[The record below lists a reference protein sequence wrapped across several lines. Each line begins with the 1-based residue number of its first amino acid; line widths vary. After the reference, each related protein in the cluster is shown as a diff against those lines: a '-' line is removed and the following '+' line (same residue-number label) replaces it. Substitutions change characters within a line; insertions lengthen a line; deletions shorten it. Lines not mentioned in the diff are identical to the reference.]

1 MCYNGRIIAEYKFLR
16 IKGVL
21 MNMNKD
27 LEDFSIVHDNGMNNN
42 NFVDSLCHPELVS
55 RSLNH
60 EILKQVQNDNTL
72 GNNSLC
78 HPEFISGSQEEDIL
92 KRVPSDNVF
101 MQNNRE
107 LVGAHKAF
115 TLSES
120 LIMMAIV
127 GVIAVITLVS
137 LSGLKPNKD
146 KLLLQKAH
154 RATLEAVAE
163 IANDTVAYPP
173 LQSAD
178 ASFRGHLLFAARRQ
192 VEMALFTPDLTQA
205 ITGDGVDCTIYG
217 TPGGDTVPKQLMCSK
232 LDANGNPIETTN
244 ADGLIVFVY
253 TTDCKKNPPRLT
265 LDPLD
270 PIDTST
276 RGGDT
281 VVDNTPTPT
290 GTLKPTGGGHSDSVL
305 PNIGSAGE
313 TTTSGNVKITPAS
326 AVLTDR
332 SVPTRDSGKYTS
344 ENKFAYLF
352 AHIMQPSGKDISCNN
367 KVCTFN
373 TSDGMSWTVTDNFS
387 AGNVNSTAT
396 IKVDINGDKK
406 PNKAYNPDKPT
417 EVKTPDQ
424 FTFTVRANGQVT
436 VPANDAVAQKYLQ
449 SRK

>member
-1 MCYNGRIIAEYKFLR
+1 
-16 IKGVL
+16 

-60 EILKQVQNDNTL
+60 EILNQVQNDNTL
-72 GNNSLC
+72 GYNSLC
-78 HPEFISGSQEEDIL
+78 HPEFISESQEEDIL
-92 KRVPSDNVF
+92 KRVPND
-101 MQNNRE
+101 RE

-232 LDANGNPIETTN
+232 LDANGNPVTRLN
-244 ADGLIVFVY
+244 SDGLTEFVY

-276 RGGDT
+276 FT
-281 VVDNTPTPT
+281 VNTGNNTIE
-290 GTLKPTGGGHSDSVL
+290 TLKPTGGGHSDSVL

-313 TTTSGNVKITPAS
+313 TTTSSNVKITPAS

-373 TSDGMSWTVTDNFS
+373 TADGMSWTVTDNFS

>member
-1 MCYNGRIIAEYKFLR
+1 
-16 IKGVL
+16 

-27 LEDFSIVHDNGMNNN
+27 LEDFSIVYDNGMNNN
-42 NFVDSLCHPELVS
+42 NFVD
-55 RSLNH
+55 
-60 EILKQVQNDNTL
+60 
-72 GNNSLC
+72 SLC

-92 KRVPSDNVF
+92 KRVPND
-101 MQNNRE
+101 RE

-192 VEMALFTPDLTQA
+192 VEMALITPDLTLA
-205 ITGDGVDCTIYG
+205 ITDEEFVDCTIYG
-217 TPGGDTVPKQLMCSK
+217 TPGGGPNTMQNTTK
-232 LDANGNPIETTN
+232 LTIDPLGPI
-244 ADGLIVFVY
+244 Y
-253 TTDCKKNPPRLT
+253 TST
-265 LDPLD
+265 LDV
-270 PIDTST
+270 DT
-276 RGGDT
+276 GN
-281 VVDNTPTPT
+281 NTTEI
-290 GTLKPTGGGHSDSVL
+290 LKPTGGGHSDSVL

-344 ENKFAYLF
+344 ANKFAYLF

>member
-1 MCYNGRIIAEYKFLR
+1 
-16 IKGVL
+16 

-42 NFVDSLCHPELVS
+42 NFVDSLCHPE
-55 RSLNH
+55 
-60 EILKQVQNDNTL
+60 
-72 GNNSLC
+72 
-78 HPEFISGSQEEDIL
+78 FISGSQEEDIL
-92 KRVPSDNVF
+92 KRVPND
-101 MQNNRE
+101 RE

-178 ASFRGHLLFAARRQ
+178 ASFRGHLFFAARRQ

-205 ITGDGVDCTIYG
+205 ITDDKLDCTIYG
-217 TPGGDTVPKQLMCSK
+217 TPGGDPNPTVPKQLMCQK
-232 LDANGNPIETTN
+232 VDANGNPVTYLN
-244 ADGLIVFVY
+244 SNGLIDFVY
-253 TTDCKKNPPRLT
+253 TTNCKNTTKLT

-276 RGGDT
+276 WD
-281 VVDNTPTPT
+281 VNTGSNTT
-290 GTLKPTGGGHSDSVL
+290 EILKPTGGGHSDSVL
-305 PNIGSAGE
+305 PNIGSVGE

-332 SVPTRDSGKYTS
+332 SVPKRDSGKYTS

-352 AHIMQPSGKDISCNN
+352 AHIMQPSGKDISCSN

>member
-1 MCYNGRIIAEYKFLR
+1 
-16 IKGVL
+16 

-27 LEDFSIVHDNGMNNN
+27 LEDFSIVYDNGMNNN
-42 NFVDSLCHPELVS
+42 NFVDSLCHPE
-55 RSLNH
+55 
-60 EILKQVQNDNTL
+60 
-72 GNNSLC
+72 
-78 HPEFISGSQEEDIL
+78 FISESQEEDIL
-92 KRVPSDNVF
+92 KRVPND
-101 MQNNRE
+101 RE

-178 ASFRGHLLFAARRQ
+178 ASFRGHLFFAARRQ

-205 ITGDGVDCTIYG
+205 ITDDKLDCTIYG
-217 TPGGDTVPKQLMCSK
+217 TPSSGPNTTVPKSLMCRK
-232 LDANGNPIETTN
+232 EDANGNPVTYLN
-244 ADGLIVFVY
+244 SDGLIDFVY
-253 TTDCKKNPPRLT
+253 TTDCKKNPPKLT

-276 RGGDT
+276 FT
-281 VVDNTPTPT
+281 VNTVNT
-290 GTLKPTGGGHSDSVL
+290 GSNTIETLKPTGGGHSDSVL

-344 ENKFAYLF
+344 ANKFAYLF

>member
-1 MCYNGRIIAEYKFLR
+1 
-16 IKGVL
+16 

-60 EILKQVQNDNTL
+60 EILNQVQNDNML
-72 GNNSLC
+72 GNSSLC

-92 KRVPSDNVF
+92 KRVPND
-101 MQNNRE
+101 RE

-205 ITGDGVDCTIYG
+205 ITDDKLDCTIYG
-217 TPGGDTVPKQLMCSK
+217 TPGGAPTAQKQLMCRK
-232 LDANGNPIETTN
+232 EDANGNPVTYLN
-244 ADGLIVFVY
+244 SNGLIDFVY
-253 TTDCKKNPPRLT
+253 TTDCKKNPPKLT

-276 RGGDT
+276 LDIDT
-281 VVDNTPTPT
+281 GNNTT
-290 GTLKPTGGGHSDSVL
+290 GIPKPTGGGHSDSVL

-313 TTTSGNVKITPAS
+313 ATTSGNVKITPAS

-332 SVPTRDSGKYTS
+332 SVPKRDSGKYTS

-352 AHIMQPSGKDISCNN
+352 AHIMQPSGKDISCSN

>member
-27 LEDFSIVHDNGMNNN
+27 LEDFSIVQDNGMNNN
-42 NFVDSLCHPELVS
+42 NFVDSLCHPE
-55 RSLNH
+55 
-60 EILKQVQNDNTL
+60 
-72 GNNSLC
+72 
-78 HPEFISGSQEEDIL
+78 FISESQEEDIL
-92 KRVPSDNVF
+92 KRVPNDSVF
-101 MQNNRE
+101 MPNDRE

-192 VEMALFTPDLTQA
+192 VEMA
-205 ITGDGVDCTIYG
+205 IYG
-217 TPGGDTVPKQLMCSK
+217 TPGGGPTVPTKFMCVK
-232 LDANGNPIETTN
+232 EDANGNPVTRLN
-244 ADGLIVFVY
+244 SDGLMVFVQ
-253 TTDCKKNPPRLT
+253 TTDCQKITTKLT
-265 LDPLD
+265 IDPLGPID

-276 RGGDT
+276 LNVDT
-281 VVDNTPTPT
+281 GNNTT
-290 GTLKPTGGGHSDSVL
+290 GIPKPTGGGHSDSVL

-313 TTTSGNVKITPAS
+313 ATTSGNVKITPAS

-332 SVPTRDSGKYTS
+332 SVPKRDSGKYTS
-344 ENKFAYLF
+344 TNKFAYLF
-352 AHIMQPSGKDISCNN
+352 AHIMQPSGKDISCSN

>member
-42 NFVDSLCHPELVS
+42 NFVDSLCHPE
-55 RSLNH
+55 
-60 EILKQVQNDNTL
+60 
-72 GNNSLC
+72 
-78 HPEFISGSQEEDIL
+78 FISGSQEEDIL
-92 KRVPSDNVF
+92 KRVPND
-101 MQNNRE
+101 RE

-232 LDANGNPIETTN
+232 LDANGNPVTRLN
-244 ADGLIVFVY
+244 SDGLIEFVY
-253 TTDCKKNPPRLT
+253 TTDCKTITAKLT
-265 LDPLD
+265 LDPID

-276 RGGDT
+276 LNVDT
-281 VVDNTPTPT
+281 GNNTT
-290 GTLKPTGGGHSDSVL
+290 GIPKPTGGGHSDSVL

-313 TTTSGNVKITPAS
+313 ATTSGNVKITPAS

-344 ENKFAYLF
+344 ANKFAYLF

-436 VPANDAVAQKYLQ
+436 VPVNDAVAQKYLQ

>member
-1 MCYNGRIIAEYKFLR
+1 
-16 IKGVL
+16 

-42 NFVDSLCHPELVS
+42 NFVDSLCHPE
-55 RSLNH
+55 
-60 EILKQVQNDNTL
+60 
-72 GNNSLC
+72 
-78 HPEFISGSQEEDIL
+78 FISGSQEEDIL
-92 KRVPSDNVF
+92 KRVPND
-101 MQNNRE
+101 RE

-192 VEMALFTPDLTQA
+192 VEMALITPDLTHA
-205 ITGDGVDCTIYG
+205 ITDEELDCTIYG
-217 TPGGDTVPKQLMCSK
+217 TPGGGPNTMRLTYMCYK
-232 LDANGNPIETTN
+232 EDANGNPIETTN
-244 ADGLIVFVY
+244 ADGLIEFVM
-253 TTDCKKNPPRLT
+253 TTNCKNT
-265 LDPLD
+265 LKTIEHID

-276 RGGDT
+276 LDVDT
-281 VVDNTPTPT
+281 GNNTTEI
-290 GTLKPTGGGHSDSVL
+290 LKPTGGGHSDSVL

>member
-42 NFVDSLCHPELVS
+42 NFVDSLCHPE
-55 RSLNH
+55 
-60 EILKQVQNDNTL
+60 
-72 GNNSLC
+72 
-78 HPEFISGSQEEDIL
+78 FISGSQEEDIL
-92 KRVPSDNVF
+92 KRVPND
-101 MQNNRE
+101 RE

-192 VEMALFTPDLTQA
+192 VEMALFTPDLTHA
-205 ITGDGVDCTIYG
+205 ITDEELDCTIYG
-217 TPGGDTVPKQLMCSK
+217 TPGCGPTLPTELMCAK
-232 LDANGNPIETTN
+232 IDANGNVYSTYCRQKITT
-244 ADGLIVFVY
+244 
-253 TTDCKKNPPRLT
+253 KLT
-265 LDPLD
+265 IDPLGPID

-276 RGGDT
+276 LNVDT
-281 VVDNTPTPT
+281 GNNTT
-290 GTLKPTGGGHSDSVL
+290 GIPKPTGGGHSDSVL

-313 TTTSGNVKITPAS
+313 ATTSGNVKITPAS

-332 SVPTRDSGKYTS
+332 SVPKRDSGKYTS

-352 AHIMQPSGKDISCNN
+352 AHIMQPSGKDISCSN

>member
-1 MCYNGRIIAEYKFLR
+1 MCYNGRIIAEYNFLR

-42 NFVDSLCHPELVS
+42 NFVDSLCHPE
-55 RSLNH
+55 
-60 EILKQVQNDNTL
+60 
-72 GNNSLC
+72 
-78 HPEFISGSQEEDIL
+78 FISESQEEDIL
-92 KRVPSDNVF
+92 KRVPND
-101 MQNNRE
+101 RE

-232 LDANGNPIETTN
+232 LDANGNPVTRLN
-244 ADGLIVFVY
+244 SDGLTEFVY
-253 TTDCKKNPPRLT
+253 TDCKKNPPKLT
-265 LDPLD
+265 LD

-276 RGGDT
+276 FNTGNT
-281 VVDNTPTPT
+281 VNTVNT
-290 GTLKPTGGGHSDSVL
+290 GSNTTEILKPTGGGHSDSVL

-436 VPANDAVAQKYLQ
+436 VPANDTVAQKYLQ

>member
-21 MNMNKD
+21 MDMNKD
-27 LEDFSIVHDNGMNNN
+27 LEDFSIVYDNGMNDN
-42 NFVDSLCHPELVS
+42 NFVDSETHFEFFKGFKMQK
-55 RSLNH
+55 SL
-60 EILKQVQNDNTL
+60 
-72 GNNSLC
+72 
-78 HPEFISGSQEEDIL
+78 
-92 KRVPSDNVF
+92 
-101 MQNNRE
+101 
-107 LVGAHKAF
+107 AF

-217 TPGGDTVPKQLMCSK
+217 TPGGNPNTVPYSLMCAK
-232 LDANGNPIETTN
+232 EDANGNPVTRLN
-244 ADGLIVFVY
+244 SDGLTEFVY
-253 TTDCKKNPPRLT
+253 TTDCKKNLPKLT
-265 LDPLD
+265 LD

-276 RGGDT
+276 FNTGNT
-281 VVDNTPTPT
+281 VNTVNT
-290 GTLKPTGGGHSDSVL
+290 GSNTIETLKPTGGGHSDLVL

-344 ENKFAYLF
+344 ANKFAYLF

>member
-42 NFVDSLCHPELVS
+42 NFVDSLCHP
-55 RSLNH
+55 
-60 EILKQVQNDNTL
+60 
-72 GNNSLC
+72 G
-78 HPEFISGSQEEDIL
+78 FISESQEEDIL
-92 KRVPSDNVF
+92 KRVPND
-101 MQNNRE
+101 RE

-232 LDANGNPIETTN
+232 LDANGNPVTRLN
-244 ADGLIVFVY
+244 SDGLIEFVY
-253 TTDCKKNPPRLT
+253 TTDCKTITAKLT
-265 LDPLD
+265 LDPID

-276 RGGDT
+276 LNVDT
-281 VVDNTPTPT
+281 GNNTT
-290 GTLKPTGGGHSDSVL
+290 GIPKPTGGGHSDSVL

-313 TTTSGNVKITPAS
+313 TTTSSNVKITPAS

-344 ENKFAYLF
+344 ANKFAYLF

>member
-21 MNMNKD
+21 MDMNKD
-27 LEDFSIVHDNGMNNN
+27 LEDFSIVYDNGMNDN
-42 NFVDSLCHPELVS
+42 NFVDSETHFEFFKGFKMQK
-55 RSLNH
+55 SL
-60 EILKQVQNDNTL
+60 
-72 GNNSLC
+72 
-78 HPEFISGSQEEDIL
+78 
-92 KRVPSDNVF
+92 
-101 MQNNRE
+101 
-107 LVGAHKAF
+107 AF

-217 TPGGDTVPKQLMCSK
+217 TPGGNPNTVPYSLMCAK
-232 LDANGNPIETTN
+232 EDANGNPVTRLN
-244 ADGLIVFVY
+244 SDGLTEFVY
-253 TTDCKKNPPRLT
+253 TTDCKKNLPKLT
-265 LDPLD
+265 LD

-276 RGGDT
+276 FNTGNT
-281 VVDNTPTPT
+281 VNTVNT
-290 GTLKPTGGGHSDSVL
+290 GSNTIETLKPTGGGHSDSVL

-344 ENKFAYLF
+344 ANKFAYLF

>member
-1 MCYNGRIIAEYKFLR
+1 MCYNGRIIAEYNFLR

-21 MNMNKD
+21 MDMNKD
-27 LEDFSIVHDNGMNNN
+27 LEDFSIVYDNGMNNN
-42 NFVDSLCHPELVS
+42 NFVDSLCHPE
-55 RSLNH
+55 
-60 EILKQVQNDNTL
+60 
-72 GNNSLC
+72 
-78 HPEFISGSQEEDIL
+78 FISGAQEEDIL
-92 KRVPSDNVF
+92 KRVPNDSVF
-101 MQNNRE
+101 MQDDRE

-192 VEMALFTPDLTQA
+192 VEMALFTPDLTHA
-205 ITGDGVDCTIYG
+205 ITDEEVDCTIYG
-217 TPGGDTVPKQLMCSK
+217 TPGGDPNPTVPKQLMCLK
-232 LDANGNPIETTN
+232 IDANGNPVTRLN
-244 ADGLIVFVY
+244 SDGMIDFVY
-253 TTDCKKNPPRLT
+253 TTNCKNTTKLT
-265 LDPLD
+265 LDPLDPLD

-276 RGGDT
+276 LNVDT
-281 VVDNTPTPT
+281 GNNTT
-290 GTLKPTGGGHSDSVL
+290 GIPKPTGGGHSDSVL

-313 TTTSGNVKITPAS
+313 ATTSGNVKITPAS

-332 SVPTRDSGKYTS
+332 SVPKRDSGKYTS

>member
-42 NFVDSLCHPELVS
+42 NFVDSLCLPELVS

-60 EILKQVQNDNTL
+60 EILNQVQNDNML
-72 GNNSLC
+72 GNSSLC

-92 KRVPSDNVF
+92 KRVPND
-101 MQNNRE
+101 RE

-192 VEMALFTPDLTQA
+192 VEMALFTFICAQKIDTN
-205 ITGDGVDCTIYG
+205 GD
-217 TPGGDTVPKQLMCSK
+217 
-232 LDANGNPIETTN
+232 
-244 ADGLIVFVY
+244 VY
-253 TTDCKKNPPRLT
+253 STDCQKITTKLT
-265 LDPLD
+265 IDPLGPID

-276 RGGDT
+276 LNVDT
-281 VVDNTPTPT
+281 GNNTT
-290 GTLKPTGGGHSDSVL
+290 GIPKPTGGGHSDSVL
-305 PNIGSAGE
+305 PNIGSVGE

-332 SVPTRDSGKYTS
+332 SVPKRDSGKYTS

>member
-1 MCYNGRIIAEYKFLR
+1 
-16 IKGVL
+16 

-42 NFVDSLCHPELVS
+42 NFVDSLCHPE
-55 RSLNH
+55 
-60 EILKQVQNDNTL
+60 
-72 GNNSLC
+72 
-78 HPEFISGSQEEDIL
+78 FISESQEEDIL
-92 KRVPSDNVF
+92 KRVPND
-101 MQNNRE
+101 RE

-178 ASFRGHLLFAARRQ
+178 ASFRGHILFAARRQ

-217 TPGGDTVPKQLMCSK
+217 TPGGGPSPNTMRQTYMCAK
-232 LDANGNPIETTN
+232 EDANGKPVTHLNSE
-244 ADGLIVFVY
+244 GLIEFVY
-253 TTDCKKNPPRLT
+253 TTDCKKNPPKLT
-265 LDPLD
+265 LD

-276 RGGDT
+276 FNTGNT
-281 VVDNTPTPT
+281 VNTVNTVNT
-290 GTLKPTGGGHSDSVL
+290 GSNTTEILKPTGGGHSDSVL

>member
-27 LEDFSIVHDNGMNNN
+27 LEDFSIVYDNGMNNN

-60 EILKQVQNDNTL
+60 EILNQVQNDNML
-72 GNNSLC
+72 GNSSLC
-78 HPEFISGSQEEDIL
+78 HPEFISESQEEDIL
-92 KRVPSDNVF
+92 KRVPND
-101 MQNNRE
+101 RE

-178 ASFRGHLLFAARRQ
+178 ASFRGYLLFAARRQ
-192 VEMALFTPDLTQA
+192 VEMALFTPDLTHA
-205 ITGDGVDCTIYG
+205 ITDEELDCTIYG
-217 TPGGDTVPKQLMCSK
+217 TPGGSPNPTAPLQLMCAK
-232 LDANGNPIETTN
+232 IDANGNPVTRLN
-244 ADGLIVFVY
+244 SDGLTEFVY
-253 TTDCKKNPPRLT
+253 TTDCKKTLPKLT
-265 LDPLD
+265 LDPID

-276 RGGDT
+276 LNVDT
-281 VVDNTPTPT
+281 GNNTT
-290 GTLKPTGGGHSDSVL
+290 GIPKPTGGGHSDSVL
-305 PNIGSAGE
+305 PNIGSTGE
-313 TTTSGNVKITPAS
+313 TT
-326 AVLTDR
+326 VLTDR
-332 SVPTRDSGKYTS
+332 SVPKRDSGKYTS
-344 ENKFAYLF
+344 ANKFAYLF
-352 AHIMQPSGKDISCNN
+352 AHIMQPSGKDISCSN

>member
-1 MCYNGRIIAEYKFLR
+1 
-16 IKGVL
+16 

-42 NFVDSLCHPELVS
+42 NFVDSLCHPE
-55 RSLNH
+55 
-60 EILKQVQNDNTL
+60 
-72 GNNSLC
+72 
-78 HPEFISGSQEEDIL
+78 FISGSQEEDIL
-92 KRVPSDNVF
+92 KRVPND
-101 MQNNRE
+101 RE

-217 TPGGDTVPKQLMCSK
+217 TPGGDTVPKQLMCAK
-232 LDANGNPIETTN
+232 MDANGNPVTRLN
-244 ADGLIVFVY
+244 SDGLTEFVY
-253 TTDCKKNPPRLT
+253 TTNCKTITAKLT
-265 LDPLD
+265 LDPID

-276 RGGDT
+276 FNTGNT
-281 VVDNTPTPT
+281 VNTVNT
-290 GTLKPTGGGHSDSVL
+290 GSNTTEILKPTGGGHSDSVL

-436 VPANDAVAQKYLQ
+436 VPANDTVAQKYLQ

>member
-1 MCYNGRIIAEYKFLR
+1 MD
-16 IKGVL
+16 
-21 MNMNKD
+21 MNKD
-27 LEDFSIVHDNGMNNN
+27 LEDFSIVYDNGMNDN
-42 NFVDSLCHPELVS
+42 NFVDSETHFEFFKGFKMQK
-55 RSLNH
+55 SL
-60 EILKQVQNDNTL
+60 
-72 GNNSLC
+72 
-78 HPEFISGSQEEDIL
+78 
-92 KRVPSDNVF
+92 
-101 MQNNRE
+101 
-107 LVGAHKAF
+107 AF

-217 TPGGDTVPKQLMCSK
+217 TPGGNPNTVPYSLMCAK
-232 LDANGNPIETTN
+232 EDANGNPVTRLN
-244 ADGLIVFVY
+244 SDGLTEFVY
-253 TTDCKKNPPRLT
+253 TTDCKKNLPKLT
-265 LDPLD
+265 LD

-276 RGGDT
+276 FNTGNT
-281 VVDNTPTPT
+281 VNTVNT
-290 GTLKPTGGGHSDSVL
+290 GSNTIETLKPTGGGHSDSVL

-332 SVPTRDSGKYTS
+332 SVPKRDSGKYTS

>member
-1 MCYNGRIIAEYKFLR
+1 
-16 IKGVL
+16 

-42 NFVDSLCHPELVS
+42 NFVDSLCHPE
-55 RSLNH
+55 
-60 EILKQVQNDNTL
+60 
-72 GNNSLC
+72 
-78 HPEFISGSQEEDIL
+78 FISGSQEEDIL
-92 KRVPSDNVF
+92 KRVPND
-101 MQNNRE
+101 RE

-217 TPGGDTVPKQLMCSK
+217 TPGGDPNPTVPKQLMCSK
-232 LDANGNPIETTN
+232 LDANGNPVTRLN
-244 ADGLIVFVY
+244 SDGLIEFVY
-253 TTDCKKNPPRLT
+253 TTDCKKNPPKLT
-265 LDPLD
+265 LDPPD
-270 PIDTST
+270 PVDTST

-332 SVPTRDSGKYTS
+332 SVPKRDSGKYTS

>member
-21 MNMNKD
+21 MDMNKGF
-27 LEDFSIVHDNGMNNN
+27 EDFSIAYDNGMNNN

-55 RSLNH
+55 
-60 EILKQVQNDNTL
+60 
-72 GNNSLC
+72 
-78 HPEFISGSQEEDIL
+78 GSQEEDIL
-92 KRVPSDNVF
+92 KRVPND
-101 MQNNRE
+101 RE

-205 ITGDGVDCTIYG
+205 ITDDKLDCTIYG
-217 TPGGDTVPKQLMCSK
+217 TPGGAPTAPKQLMCRK
-232 LDANGNPIETTN
+232 EDANGNPVTYLN
-244 ADGLIVFVY
+244 SDGMIDFVY
-253 TTDCKKNPPRLT
+253 TTNCKNTTKLT

-276 RGGDT
+276 FNTGNT
-281 VVDNTPTPT
+281 VNTGSNTT
-290 GTLKPTGGGHSDSVL
+290 GTLQPTGGGHSDSVL

-313 TTTSGNVKITPAS
+313 TTTSSNVKITPAS

-344 ENKFAYLF
+344 ANKFAYLF

-436 VPANDAVAQKYLQ
+436 VPANDTVAQKYLQ

>member
-1 MCYNGRIIAEYKFLR
+1 MD
-16 IKGVL
+16 
-21 MNMNKD
+21 MNKD
-27 LEDFSIVHDNGMNNN
+27 LEDFSIVYDNGMNDN
-42 NFVDSLCHPELVS
+42 NFVDSETHFEFFKGFKMQK
-55 RSLNH
+55 SL
-60 EILKQVQNDNTL
+60 
-72 GNNSLC
+72 
-78 HPEFISGSQEEDIL
+78 
-92 KRVPSDNVF
+92 
-101 MQNNRE
+101 
-107 LVGAHKAF
+107 AF

-178 ASFRGHLLFAARRQ
+178 ASFRGHLFFAARRQ

-205 ITGDGVDCTIYG
+205 ITDDKLDCTIYG
-217 TPGGDTVPKQLMCSK
+217 TPGGDPNPTVPKQLMCSK
-232 LDANGNPIETTN
+232 LDANGNPVTRLN
-244 ADGLIVFVY
+244 SDGLTEFVY
-253 TTDCKKNPPRLT
+253 TTDCKKNPPKLT
-265 LDPLD
+265 LD

-276 RGGDT
+276 FNTGNTGNT
-281 VVDNTPTPT
+281 VNTGSNTIEI
-290 GTLKPTGGGHSDSVL
+290 LKPTGGGHSDSVL
-305 PNIGSAGE
+305 PNIGSVGE

-332 SVPTRDSGKYTS
+332 SVPKRDSGKYTS

>member
-1 MCYNGRIIAEYKFLR
+1 
-16 IKGVL
+16 

-27 LEDFSIVHDNGMNNN
+27 LEDFSIVYDNGMNNN
-42 NFVDSLCHPELVS
+42 NFVD
-55 RSLNH
+55 
-60 EILKQVQNDNTL
+60 
-72 GNNSLC
+72 SLC

-92 KRVPSDNVF
+92 KRVPND
-101 MQNNRE
+101 RE

-192 VEMALFTPDLTQA
+192 VEMALITPDLTHA
-205 ITGDGVDCTIYG
+205 ITDEELDCTIYG
-217 TPGGDTVPKQLMCSK
+217 TPGGGPNTMRLTYMCYK
-232 LDANGNPIETTN
+232 EDANGNPIETTN
-244 ADGLIVFVY
+244 ADGLIEFVM
-253 TTDCKKNPPRLT
+253 TTNCKNT
-265 LDPLD
+265 LKTIEHID

-276 RGGDT
+276 LDVDT
-281 VVDNTPTPT
+281 GNNTTEI
-290 GTLKPTGGGHSDSVL
+290 LKPTGGGHSDSVL

-344 ENKFAYLF
+344 ANKFAYLF

>member
-27 LEDFSIVHDNGMNNN
+27 LEDFSIVYDNGMNNN
-42 NFVDSLCHPELVS
+42 NFVDSLCHPE
-55 RSLNH
+55 
-60 EILKQVQNDNTL
+60 
-72 GNNSLC
+72 
-78 HPEFISGSQEEDIL
+78 FISESQEEDIL
-92 KRVPSDNVF
+92 KRVPND
-101 MQNNRE
+101 RE

-178 ASFRGHLLFAARRQ
+178 ASFRGYLLFAARRQ
-192 VEMALFTPDLTQA
+192 VEMALFTPDLTHA
-205 ITGDGVDCTIYG
+205 ITDEELDCTIYG
-217 TPGGDTVPKQLMCSK
+217 TPGGSPNPTAPLQLMCAK
-232 LDANGNPIETTN
+232 IDANGNHVTRLN
-244 ADGLIVFVY
+244 SDGLIEFVY
-253 TTDCKKNPPRLT
+253 TTDCKKTLPKLT
-265 LDPLD
+265 LDPID

-276 RGGDT
+276 LNVDT
-281 VVDNTPTPT
+281 GNNTT
-290 GTLKPTGGGHSDSVL
+290 GIPKPTGGGHSDSVL

-313 TTTSGNVKITPAS
+313 ATTSGNVKITPAS

-332 SVPTRDSGKYTS
+332 SVPKRDSGKYTS
-344 ENKFAYLF
+344 ANKFAYLF
-352 AHIMQPSGKDISCNN
+352 AHIMQPSGKDISCSN

>member
-1 MCYNGRIIAEYKFLR
+1 MD
-16 IKGVL
+16 
-21 MNMNKD
+21 MNKD

-42 NFVDSLCHPELVS
+42 NFVDSLCHPE
-55 RSLNH
+55 
-60 EILKQVQNDNTL
+60 
-72 GNNSLC
+72 
-78 HPEFISGSQEEDIL
+78 FISGSQEEDIL
-92 KRVPSDNVF
+92 KRVPND
-101 MQNNRE
+101 RE

-217 TPGGDTVPKQLMCSK
+217 TPGGDIVPKQLMCSK

-244 ADGLIVFVY
+244 ADGLIEFVY
-253 TTDCKKNPPRLT
+253 TTDCKKKPPRLT

-276 RGGDT
+276 LN
-281 VVDNTPTPT
+281 VNTGNNTIE
-290 GTLKPTGGGHSDSVL
+290 TLKPTGGGHSDSVL

-344 ENKFAYLF
+344 ANKFAYLF

>member
-42 NFVDSLCHPELVS
+42 NFVDSLCHPE
-55 RSLNH
+55 
-60 EILKQVQNDNTL
+60 
-72 GNNSLC
+72 
-78 HPEFISGSQEEDIL
+78 FISGSQEEDIL
-92 KRVPSDNVF
+92 KRVPND
-101 MQNNRE
+101 RE

-217 TPGGDTVPKQLMCSK
+217 TPGGDPNPTVPKQLMCSK
-232 LDANGNPIETTN
+232 LDANGNPVTRLN
-244 ADGLIVFVY
+244 SDGLIEFVY
-253 TTDCKKNPPRLT
+253 TTDCKKNPPKLT
-265 LDPLD
+265 LDPPD
-270 PIDTST
+270 PVDTST

-332 SVPTRDSGKYTS
+332 SVPKRDSGKYTS

>member
-1 MCYNGRIIAEYKFLR
+1 
-16 IKGVL
+16 

-27 LEDFSIVHDNGMNNN
+27 LEDFSIVYDNGMNNN
-42 NFVDSLCHPELVS
+42 NFVD
-55 RSLNH
+55 
-60 EILKQVQNDNTL
+60 
-72 GNNSLC
+72 SLC

-92 KRVPSDNVF
+92 KRVPND
-101 MQNNRE
+101 RE

-205 ITGDGVDCTIYG
+205 ITDDKLDCTIYG
-217 TPGGDTVPKQLMCSK
+217 TPGGAPTAPKQLMCRK
-232 LDANGNPIETTN
+232 EDANGNPVTYLN
-244 ADGLIVFVY
+244 SNGLIDFVY
-253 TTDCKKNPPRLT
+253 TTDCKKNPPKLT

-270 PIDTST
+270 PVDTST

-344 ENKFAYLF
+344 ANKFAYLF

>member
-1 MCYNGRIIAEYKFLR
+1 
-16 IKGVL
+16 

-27 LEDFSIVHDNGMNNN
+27 LEDFSIVFDNGMNDN
-42 NFVDSLCHPELVS
+42 NFVDSETHFEFFKGFKMQK
-55 RSLNH
+55 SL
-60 EILKQVQNDNTL
+60 
-72 GNNSLC
+72 
-78 HPEFISGSQEEDIL
+78 
-92 KRVPSDNVF
+92 
-101 MQNNRE
+101 
-107 LVGAHKAF
+107 AF

-217 TPGGDTVPKQLMCSK
+217 TPGGDPNPTVPNQLMCAK
-232 LDANGNPIETTN
+232 IDENGNHITTLN
-244 ADGLIVFVY
+244 SNGMIDFVY
-253 TTDCKKNPPRLT
+253 TTNCKQNPPKLT

-276 RGGDT
+276 F
-281 VVDNTPTPT
+281 NTGNT
-290 GTLKPTGGGHSDSVL
+290 GNTGNNTIETLKPTGGGHSDSVL

-344 ENKFAYLF
+344 ANKFAYLF

-436 VPANDAVAQKYLQ
+436 VPANDTVAQKYLQ

>member
-1 MCYNGRIIAEYKFLR
+1 MCYNGRIIAEYNFLR

-42 NFVDSLCHPELVS
+42 NFVDSLCHPE
-55 RSLNH
+55 
-60 EILKQVQNDNTL
+60 
-72 GNNSLC
+72 
-78 HPEFISGSQEEDIL
+78 FISESQEEDIL
-92 KRVPSDNVF
+92 KRVPND
-101 MQNNRE
+101 RE

-232 LDANGNPIETTN
+232 LDANGNPVTRLN
-244 ADGLIVFVY
+244 SDGLTEFVY
-253 TTDCKKNPPRLT
+253 TTDCKTITAKLT
-265 LDPLD
+265 LDPID

-276 RGGDT
+276 LNVDT
-281 VVDNTPTPT
+281 GNNTT
-290 GTLKPTGGGHSDSVL
+290 GIPKPTGGGHSDSVL

-313 TTTSGNVKITPAS
+313 ATTSGNVKITPAS

-332 SVPTRDSGKYTS
+332 SVPKRDSGKYTS

>member
-1 MCYNGRIIAEYKFLR
+1 
-16 IKGVL
+16 

-27 LEDFSIVHDNGMNNN
+27 LEDFSIVYDNGMNNN
-42 NFVDSLCHPELVS
+42 NFVD
-55 RSLNH
+55 
-60 EILKQVQNDNTL
+60 
-72 GNNSLC
+72 SLC

-92 KRVPSDNVF
+92 KRVPND
-101 MQNNRE
+101 RE

-192 VEMALFTPDLTQA
+192 VEMALITPDLTHA
-205 ITGDGVDCTIYG
+205 ITDEELDCTIYG
-217 TPGGDTVPKQLMCSK
+217 TPGGGPNTMRLTYMCIK
-232 LDANGNPIETTN
+232 EDANGNPIETTN
-244 ADGLIVFVY
+244 ADGLIEFVM
-253 TTDCKKNPPRLT
+253 TTNCKNT
-265 LDPLD
+265 LKTIEHID

-276 RGGDT
+276 LDVDT
-281 VVDNTPTPT
+281 GNNTTEI
-290 GTLKPTGGGHSDSVL
+290 LKPTGGGHSDSVL

>member
-1 MCYNGRIIAEYKFLR
+1 
-16 IKGVL
+16 

-27 LEDFSIVHDNGMNNN
+27 LEDFSIVYDNGMNNN
-42 NFVDSLCHPELVS
+42 NFVD
-55 RSLNH
+55 
-60 EILKQVQNDNTL
+60 
-72 GNNSLC
+72 SLC

-92 KRVPSDNVF
+92 KRVPND
-101 MQNNRE
+101 RE

-205 ITGDGVDCTIYG
+205 ITDDKLDCTIYG
-217 TPGGDTVPKQLMCSK
+217 TPGGAPTAPKQLMCRK
-232 LDANGNPIETTN
+232 EDANGNPVTYLN
-244 ADGLIVFVY
+244 SNGLIDFVY
-253 TTDCKKNPPRLT
+253 TTDCKKNPPKLT

-276 RGGDT
+276 LDIDT
-281 VVDNTPTPT
+281 GNNTT
-290 GTLKPTGGGHSDSVL
+290 GIPKPTGGGHSDSVL

-313 TTTSGNVKITPAS
+313 ATTSGNVKITPAS

-436 VPANDAVAQKYLQ
+436 VPANDTVAQKYLQ

>member
-42 NFVDSLCHPELVS
+42 NFVDSLCHPE
-55 RSLNH
+55 
-60 EILKQVQNDNTL
+60 
-72 GNNSLC
+72 
-78 HPEFISGSQEEDIL
+78 FISESQEEDIL
-92 KRVPSDNVF
+92 KRVPND
-101 MQNNRE
+101 RE

-178 ASFRGHLLFAARRQ
+178 ASFRGHILFAARRQ

-217 TPGGDTVPKQLMCSK
+217 TPGGGPSPNTMRQTYMCAK
-232 LDANGNPIETTN
+232 EDANGNPVTHLNSE
-244 ADGLIVFVY
+244 GLIEFVY
-253 TTDCKKNPPRLT
+253 TTDCKKTLPKLT
-265 LDPLD
+265 LDPID

-276 RGGDT
+276 LNVDT
-281 VVDNTPTPT
+281 GNNTT
-290 GTLKPTGGGHSDSVL
+290 GIPKPTGGGHSDSVL

-313 TTTSGNVKITPAS
+313 ITTSGNVKITPAS

-332 SVPTRDSGKYTS
+332 SVPKRDSGKYTS
-344 ENKFAYLF
+344 TNKFAYLF
-352 AHIMQPSGKDISCNN
+352 AHIMQPSGKDISCSN

>member
-42 NFVDSLCHPELVS
+42 NFVDSLCHPE
-55 RSLNH
+55 
-60 EILKQVQNDNTL
+60 
-72 GNNSLC
+72 
-78 HPEFISGSQEEDIL
+78 FISGSQEEDIL
-92 KRVPSDNVF
+92 KRVPND
-101 MQNNRE
+101 RE

-217 TPGGDTVPKQLMCSK
+217 TPGGNPNTVPYSLMCAK
-232 LDANGNPIETTN
+232 EDANGNPVTRLN
-244 ADGLIVFVY
+244 SDGLTEFVY
-253 TTDCKKNPPRLT
+253 TTDCKKNLPKLT
-265 LDPLD
+265 LD

-276 RGGDT
+276 FNTGNT
-281 VVDNTPTPT
+281 VNTVNT
-290 GTLKPTGGGHSDSVL
+290 GSNTIETLKPTGGGHSDSVL

-344 ENKFAYLF
+344 ANKFAYLF

>member
-1 MCYNGRIIAEYKFLR
+1 MCYNGRIIAEYNFLR

-42 NFVDSLCHPELVS
+42 NFVDSLCHPE
-55 RSLNH
+55 
-60 EILKQVQNDNTL
+60 
-72 GNNSLC
+72 
-78 HPEFISGSQEEDIL
+78 FISESQEEDIL
-92 KRVPSDNVF
+92 KRVPND
-101 MQNNRE
+101 RE

-217 TPGGDTVPKQLMCSK
+217 TPGGDTVPKQLMCAK
-232 LDANGNPIETTN
+232 LDANGNHVTRLN
-244 ADGLIVFVY
+244 SDGLIEFVN
-253 TTDCKKNPPRLT
+253 TTDCKTITAKLT
-265 LDPLD
+265 LDPID

-276 RGGDT
+276 LNVDT
-281 VVDNTPTPT
+281 GNNTT
-290 GTLKPTGGGHSDSVL
+290 GIPKPTGGGHSDSVL

-313 TTTSGNVKITPAS
+313 ATTSGNVKITPAS

-344 ENKFAYLF
+344 ANKFAYLF

-436 VPANDAVAQKYLQ
+436 VPVNDAVAQKYLQ

>member
-42 NFVDSLCHPELVS
+42 NFVDSLCHPE
-55 RSLNH
+55 
-60 EILKQVQNDNTL
+60 
-72 GNNSLC
+72 
-78 HPEFISGSQEEDIL
+78 FISESQEEDIL
-92 KRVPSDNVF
+92 KRVPND
-101 MQNNRE
+101 RE

-217 TPGGDTVPKQLMCSK
+217 TPGGDPNPTVPKQLMCAK
-232 LDANGNPIETTN
+232 IDANGNPVTRLN
-244 ADGLIVFVY
+244 SDGLTEFVY
-253 TTDCKKNPPRLT
+253 TTDCKKNPPKLT

-270 PIDTST
+270 PVDTST

-305 PNIGSAGE
+305 PNIGSVGE

-332 SVPTRDSGKYTS
+332 SVPKRDSGKYTS

>member
-42 NFVDSLCHPELVS
+42 NFVDSLCHPE
-55 RSLNH
+55 
-60 EILKQVQNDNTL
+60 
-72 GNNSLC
+72 
-78 HPEFISGSQEEDIL
+78 FISGSQEEDIL
-92 KRVPSDNVF
+92 KRVPND
-101 MQNNRE
+101 RE

-217 TPGGDTVPKQLMCSK
+217 TPGGDPNPTVPKQLMCAK
-232 LDANGNPIETTN
+232 IDANGNPVTRLN
-244 ADGLIVFVY
+244 SDGLTEFVY
-253 TTDCKKNPPRLT
+253 TTDCKKNPPKLT

-270 PIDTST
+270 PVDTST

>member
-1 MCYNGRIIAEYKFLR
+1 MD
-16 IKGVL
+16 
-21 MNMNKD
+21 MNKD

-42 NFVDSLCHPELVS
+42 NFVDSLCHPE
-55 RSLNH
+55 
-60 EILKQVQNDNTL
+60 
-72 GNNSLC
+72 
-78 HPEFISGSQEEDIL
+78 FISGSHEEDIL
-92 KRVPSDNVF
+92 KRVPND
-101 MQNNRE
+101 RE

-192 VEMALFTPDLTQA
+192 VEMALITPDLTHA
-205 ITGDGVDCTIYG
+205 ITDDKLDCTIYG
-217 TPGGDTVPKQLMCSK
+217 TPGGGPNTIQKTFMCYK
-232 LDANGNPIETTN
+232 EDANGNPIETTN
-244 ADGLIVFVY
+244 ADGLIEFVM
-253 TTDCKKNPPRLT
+253 TTNCKQNPPKLT

-276 RGGDT
+276 FT
-281 VVDNTPTPT
+281 VNKGNNTIE
-290 GTLKPTGGGHSDSVL
+290 TLKPTGGGHSDSVL

-344 ENKFAYLF
+344 ANKFAYLF

-373 TSDGMSWTVTDNFS
+373 TADGMSWTVTDNFS

-436 VPANDAVAQKYLQ
+436 VPANDTVAQKYLQ

>member
-42 NFVDSLCHPELVS
+42 NFVDSLCHPE
-55 RSLNH
+55 
-60 EILKQVQNDNTL
+60 
-72 GNNSLC
+72 
-78 HPEFISGSQEEDIL
+78 FISGTQEEDIL
-92 KRVPSDNVF
+92 KRVPND
-101 MQNNRE
+101 RE

-192 VEMALFTPDLTQA
+192 VEMALFTPDLTHA
-205 ITGDGVDCTIYG
+205 ITDEELDCTIYG
-217 TPGGDTVPKQLMCSK
+217 TPGGGPNTAPSNKLMCIK
-232 LDANGNPIETTN
+232 EDANGNPVTRLN
-244 ADGLIVFVY
+244 SDGIIVFVQ
-253 TTDCKKNPPRLT
+253 TTDCKKTLPKLT

-276 RGGDT
+276 LNVDT
-281 VVDNTPTPT
+281 GNNTT
-290 GTLKPTGGGHSDSVL
+290 GIPKPTGGGHSDSVL

-313 TTTSGNVKITPAS
+313 ATTSGNVKITPAS

-332 SVPTRDSGKYTS
+332 SVPKRDSGKYTS

-352 AHIMQPSGKDISCNN
+352 AHIMQPSGKDISCSN

>member
-1 MCYNGRIIAEYKFLR
+1 
-16 IKGVL
+16 

-27 LEDFSIVHDNGMNNN
+27 LEDFSIVYDNGMNNN
-42 NFVDSLCHPELVS
+42 NFVD
-55 RSLNH
+55 
-60 EILKQVQNDNTL
+60 
-72 GNNSLC
+72 SLC

-92 KRVPSDNVF
+92 KRVPNDSVF
-101 MQNNRE
+101 MQDDRE
-107 LVGAHKAF
+107 LVGVHKAF

-217 TPGGDTVPKQLMCSK
+217 TPGGNPNTVPYSLMCAK
-232 LDANGNPIETTN
+232 IDANGNPVTRLN
-244 ADGLIVFVY
+244 SDGLTEFVY
-253 TTDCKKNPPRLT
+253 TTDCKKNPPKLT
-265 LDPLD
+265 LD

-276 RGGDT
+276 F
-281 VVDNTPTPT
+281 NTGNT
-290 GTLKPTGGGHSDSVL
+290 GNTGSNTIEILKPTGGGHSDSVL

-313 TTTSGNVKITPAS
+313 ATTSGNVKITPAS

-332 SVPTRDSGKYTS
+332 SVPKRDSGKYTS

-406 PNKAYNPDKPT
+406 PNKAYNPDKPA

>member
-1 MCYNGRIIAEYKFLR
+1 MCYNGKIIAEYKFLR

-42 NFVDSLCHPELVS
+42 NFVDSLCHPE
-55 RSLNH
+55 
-60 EILKQVQNDNTL
+60 
-72 GNNSLC
+72 
-78 HPEFISGSQEEDIL
+78 FISGSQEEDIL
-92 KRVPSDNVF
+92 KRVPND
-101 MQNNRE
+101 RE

-178 ASFRGHLLFAARRQ
+178 LGYRERLLFAMRKQ
-192 VEMALFTPDLTQA
+192 VQLALITPDLTQA
-205 ITGDGVDCTIYG
+205 ITNSNIDCELPG
-217 TPGGDTVPKQLMCSK
+217 RPGGGGGFTNTGLQKTFMCYK
-232 LDANGNPIETTN
+232 EDANGNFIETTN
-244 ADGLIVFVY
+244 SEGLIEFVM
-253 TTDCKKNPPRLT
+253 TTDCPKKNTLT
-265 LDPLD
+265 LTIRTDLD
-270 PIDTST
+270 PVTS
-276 RGGDT
+276 
-281 VVDNTPTPT
+281 
-290 GTLKPTGGGHSDSVL
+290 TGGGWNLNPDLTLHPTNNINGHTDSVL

-313 TTTSGNVKITPAS
+313 ATTSGNVKITPAS

-332 SVPTRDSGKYTS
+332 SVPKRDSGKYTS

-352 AHIMQPSGKDISCNN
+352 AHIMQPSGKDISCSN